1 MDSPILSSPTKILH
15 PLSPERM
22 NQQIIPSSP
31 SRQSDI
37 LDIQQRKKTR
47 GMSDVQARVA
57 FLNNLSRGNSPANTP
72 QPSTSSGT
80 SAALQRA
87 VLGREE
93 AESALASVSAQL
105 SEAQSRERRI
115 SERLESLLEELQ
127 AAKERQAHERS
138 VFEKEIRKARKEAFR
153 AGSALVKLQEE
164 LKHARSE
171 TKGLKE
177 EVLCERAAKE
187 QAKQEAFE
195 RAYALAGL
203 TEELEVLKGR
213 LRNVEANRR
222 SDSLEARAKEMGH
235 ENIGRLS
242 LAEGDLAFMLTPTPR
257 RPKRPA
263 EDSTHSPLV
272 KSTDQ
277 TPAQDTPPKRLRLSD
292 VTPRQGDPN
301 TLSANTQ
308 QEIIDDL
315 EETLKHERKMRLDA
329 EDMIE
334 FLRMECEFKRCSC
347 RLAEEEET
355 NQVHAPTCEDVV
367 TKDKVQS
374 IIEEECHDIRGPQ
387 AQACQPRSHFD
398 NPLRGSGP
406 TDHARRQEEPEELL
420 ITFSPVTGTFKS
432 VPSPVRSPP
441 KQPQGK
447 ALSGLE
453 SSVSRDN
460 LSAQQLLVSP
470 FEEKH
475 VNWHEPSFEPMVQVK
490 EEDSVQPFA
499 PGLQPS
505 PARIH
510 VPWDSPSP
518 RYSIEHGLNAPTGS
532 DDSLTPHSVPL
543 PGTSIDREQ
552 ALAQIRAR
560 RGRTNTMKRSASANE
575 ATLRSGGMGVTPGR
589 GAQRIPGVQSSAV
602 RTDGDKAVRR
612 DLSAPVRMFH
622 R

>member
-22 NQQIIPSSP
+22 NQQQTIPSSP

-57 FLNNLSRGNSPANTP
+57 YLNNLSRGNSPANTP

-87 VLGREE
+87 LLGREE

-171 TKGLKE
+171 TRGLKE

-222 SDSLEARAKEMGH
+222 SDNLEARAKEMGN

-242 LAEGDLAFMLTPTPR
+242 LAEGDLAFMLTPAPR

-272 KSTDQ
+272 ESTDQ
-277 TPAQDTPPKRLRLSD
+277 TTAQDTPPKRLRLSD
-292 VTPRQGDPN
+292 VTPRQGDQN
-301 TLSANTQ
+301 TLSTNTQ

-347 RLAEEEET
+347 RLAEEEEQT
-355 NQVHAPTCEDVV
+355 HQVHAPTREDVIA
-367 TKDKVQS
+367 KDEVQN
-374 IIEEECHDIRGPQ
+374 IIEEDRHVIRGPG
-387 AQACQPRSHFD
+387 AQHHSHFD
-398 NPLRGSGP
+398 NPLQGSVP
-406 TDHARRQEEPEELL
+406 TERTRPQEQPEELL

-441 KQPQGK
+441 KQPQGT

-453 SSVSRDN
+453 SSISHEN
-460 LSAQQLLVSP
+460 LSAEQLLISP
-470 FEEKH
+470 FEERH
-475 VNWHEPSFEPMVQVK
+475 INRHEPSFEPMVQVK
-490 EEDSVQPFA
+490 EDLVQPFA

-505 PARIH
+505 PARIR

-518 RYSIEHGLNAPTGS
+518 RYSIEDNHNAPTES
-532 DDSLTPHSVPL
+532 DGALAPHSVPL

-560 RGRTNTMKRSASANE
+560 RGKTNTMKRSVSANE
-575 ATLRSGGMGVTPGR
+575 ATLRSGGGGVTPGR
-589 GAQRIPGVQSSAV
+589 RAQRIPGVQNSAV

-612 DLSAPVRMFH
+612 DLSAPVRMF
-622 R
+622 RR

>member
-1 MDSPILSSPTKILH
+1 
-15 PLSPERM
+15 M
-22 NQQIIPSSP
+22 NQQQIILSSP

-57 FLNNLSRGNSPANTP
+57 YLNNLSRGNSPANTP

-87 VLGREE
+87 LLGREE

-127 AAKERQAHERS
+127 VAKERQAHERS

-177 EVLCERAAKE
+177 EVICERAAKE

-222 SDSLEARAKEMGH
+222 SDSLQAQAKEMGN

-242 LAEGDLAFMLTPTPR
+242 LAEGDLAFMLTPAPR

-263 EDSTHSPLV
+263 EESSHSPLV
-272 KSTDQ
+272 ESTDQ
-277 TPAQDTPPKRLRLSD
+277 TTAQDTPPKRLRLSD
-292 VTPRQGDPN
+292 VTPRQGDQN
-301 TLSANTQ
+301 TLSTNTQ

-347 RLAEEEET
+347 RLAEEKEQI
-355 NQVHAPTCEDVV
+355 NQAHAPTCEDAVAQ
-367 TKDKVQS
+367 DKVQN
-374 IIEEECHDIRGPQ
+374 IIEEDRHDIHGPKTQHHSHLANPFQGPRPTEQ
-387 AQACQPRSHFD
+387 AR
-398 NPLRGSGP
+398 L
-406 TDHARRQEEPEELL
+406 QEEPEELL

-441 KQPQGK
+441 KQPQGTS
-447 ALSGLE
+447 LSGLE
-453 SSVSRDN
+453 SSISREN

-470 FEEKH
+470 FEERH
-475 VNWHEPSFEPMVQVK
+475 VNRHEASFEPMVQVK
-490 EEDSVQPFA
+490 EDSVQPFA

-505 PARIH
+505 PARIR

-518 RYSIEHGLNAPTGS
+518 PYSIENNRNAPTES
-532 DDSLTPHSVPL
+532 DGALAPHSVPL

-560 RGRTNTMKRSASANE
+560 RGKTNTMKRSASANE
-575 ATLRSGGMGVTPGR
+575 ATLRSGGGGVTPGR
-589 GAQRIPGVQSSAV
+589 GAQRIPGVQNSAV

-612 DLSAPVRMFH
+612 DLSAPIRMF
-622 R
+622 RR

>member
-22 NQQIIPSSP
+22 NQQQIIPSSP
-31 SRQSDI
+31 SRQSDV

-57 FLNNLSRGNSPANTP
+57 YLNNLSRGNSPANTP
-72 QPSTSSGT
+72 QQSTSSAT

-87 VLGREE
+87 LLGREE

-222 SDSLEARAKEMGH
+222 SDSLEARAKEMGN

-242 LAEGDLAFMLTPTPR
+242 LAEGDLAFMLTPAPR

-263 EDSTHSPLV
+263 EDSTHSSLV
-272 KSTDQ
+272 ESTDQ
-277 TPAQDTPPKRLRLSD
+277 TTAQDTPPKRLRLSD
-292 VTPRQGDPN
+292 VTPRQGDQN
-301 TLSANTQ
+301 TLSTNTK

-315 EETLKHERKMRLDA
+315 EEALKHERKIRLDA

-347 RLAEEEET
+347 RLAEEEEQT
-355 NQVHAPTCEDVV
+355 NQVHAATREDVAAQ
-367 TKDKVQS
+367 DKVEN
-374 IIEEECHDIRGPQ
+374 IIEENRHDIRGPK
-387 AQACQPRSHFD
+387 AQHHSHFD
-398 NPLRGSGP
+398 NPSQGSGP
-406 TDHARRQEEPEELL
+406 TEQAKPQEELEELL

-441 KQPQGK
+441 KQPQGT

-453 SSVSRDN
+453 SSISREN

-470 FEEKH
+470 FEERH
-475 VNWHEPSFEPMVQVK
+475 VNRHETSFEPMVQVK
-490 EEDSVQPFA
+490 EDSVQPFA

-505 PARIH
+505 PARIR

-518 RYSIEHGLNAPTGS
+518 PYSIEDNRNAPTES
-532 DDSLTPHSVPL
+532 DRALAPHSVPL

-560 RGRTNTMKRSASANE
+560 RGKTNTMKRSVSANE
-575 ATLRSGGMGVTPGR
+575 ATLRSGGGGVTPGR
-589 GAQRIPGVQSSAV
+589 DAQRIPAVQNSAV

-612 DLSAPVRMFH
+612 DLSAPVRMF
-622 R
+622 RR

>member
-22 NQQIIPSSP
+22 NQQQTIPSSP
-31 SRQSDI
+31 SRQSEI
-37 LDIQQRKKTR
+37 LYIQHRKKTR

-57 FLNNLSRGNSPANTP
+57 YLNNLSRGNSPANTP
-72 QPSTSSGT
+72 QPSTSTGT

-87 VLGREE
+87 LIGREE

-127 AAKERQAHERS
+127 AAKERQVHERS

-171 TKGLKE
+171 TRGLKE

-222 SDSLEARAKEMGH
+222 SDRLEARAKEMSN

-242 LAEGDLAFMLTPTPR
+242 LEEGDLAFMLTPAPR

-263 EDSTHSPLV
+263 DDSTQSPLAE
-272 KSTDQ
+272 STDQ
-277 TPAQDTPPKRLRLSD
+277 PTAQDTPPKRLRLSD
-292 VTPRQGDPN
+292 VTPRQGDQN
-301 TLSANTQ
+301 TLSTNTQ
-308 QEIIDDL
+308 QEIIDSL
-315 EETLKHERKMRLDA
+315 EEMLKHERKMRLDA

-347 RLAEEEET
+347 RLAEEEE
-355 NQVHAPTCEDVV
+355 QAHLVHAPAREDVV
-367 TKDKVQS
+367 AKDEVQN
-374 IIEEECHDIRGPQ
+374 IIEERRDIRGPE
-387 AQACQPRSHFD
+387 AQHHSRFD
-398 NPLRGSGP
+398 NPLQGSGP
-406 TDHARRQEEPEELL
+406 TEQERPQEQPEELL

-441 KQPQGK
+441 KQPQGT
-447 ALSGLE
+447 AFSGLE
-453 SSVSRDN
+453 SSISHEN
-460 LSAQQLLVSP
+460 LSAEQLLISP
-470 FEEKH
+470 FEERH
-475 VNWHEPSFEPMVQVK
+475 INRHEPSFDPTVQVK
-490 EEDSVQPFA
+490 EDPFQPFA

-505 PARIH
+505 PARIS

-518 RYSIEHGLNAPTGS
+518 RYSIEDNHNAPTGS
-532 DDSLTPHSVPL
+532 DGALAHHSVPL

-560 RGRTNTMKRSASANE
+560 RGKTSTLKRSVSANE
-575 ATLRSGGMGVTPGR
+575 ATLRSGGGGVTPGR
-589 GAQRIPGVQSSAV
+589 GAQRIPGVQNSAV

-612 DLSAPVRMFH
+612 DLSAPVRML
-622 R
+622 RR

>member
-22 NQQIIPSSP
+22 NQQQTIPSSP

-57 FLNNLSRGNSPANTP
+57 YLNNLSRGNSPANTP

-87 VLGREE
+87 LLGREE

-171 TKGLKE
+171 TRGLKE

-222 SDSLEARAKEMGH
+222 SDSLEARAKEMGD

-242 LAEGDLAFMLTPTPR
+242 LAEGDLAFMLTPAPR

-272 KSTDQ
+272 ESADQ
-277 TPAQDTPPKRLRLSD
+277 TTAQDTPPKRLRLSD
-292 VTPRQGDPN
+292 VTPRQGDQN
-301 TLSANTQ
+301 TLSTNTQ

-315 EETLKHERKMRLDA
+315 EESLKHERKMRLDA

-347 RLAEEEET
+347 RLAEEEE
-355 NQVHAPTCEDVV
+355 QAHHVHAPTREDVV
-367 TKDKVQS
+367 ANDEVQN
-374 IIEEECHDIRGPQ
+374 IIKEDRHDIRGPE
-387 AQACQPRSHFD
+387 AQHHSHFD
-398 NPLRGSGP
+398 NPLQWSGS
-406 TDHARRQEEPEELL
+406 TQQARPQEQPEELL

-441 KQPQGK
+441 KQPQGT
-447 ALSGLE
+447 AISGLE
-453 SSVSRDN
+453 SSISHGN
-460 LSAQQLLVSP
+460 LSAEQLLISP
-470 FEEKH
+470 FEERH
-475 VNWHEPSFEPMVQVK
+475 INRHEPSFEPMVQVK

-505 PARIH
+505 PARIR

-518 RYSIEHGLNAPTGS
+518 RYSIEDNHNASTES
-532 DDSLTPHSVPL
+532 DGALAPHSVPL

-560 RGRTNTMKRSASANE
+560 RGKTSTMKRSVSANE
-575 ATLRSGGMGVTPGR
+575 ATLRSGGGCVTPGR
-589 GAQRIPGVQSSAV
+589 GAQKIRGVQNSSV

-612 DLSAPVRMFH
+612 DLSAPVRMF
-622 R
+622 RR

>member
-22 NQQIIPSSP
+22 NQQTIPSSP

-37 LDIQQRKKTR
+37 LDIQHRKKTR

-87 VLGREE
+87 LLGREE

-127 AAKERQAHERS
+127 AAKERQVHERS

-222 SDSLEARAKEMGH
+222 SDSLEARAKEMGN

-263 EDSTHSPLV
+263 EDSTHSPVV
-272 KSTDQ
+272 KSAEQ
-277 TPAQDTPPKRLRLSD
+277 TTAQDTPPKRIRLSD
-292 VTPRQGDPN
+292 VTPRQGDQN
-301 TLSANTQ
+301 TLSTNTQ
-308 QEIIDDL
+308 LEIIDDL

-334 FLRMECEFKRCSC
+334 FLRMECKFKRCSC
-347 RLAEEEET
+347 RLAEEEEET
-355 NQVHAPTCEDVV
+355 NKVHHPTREDIVA
-367 TKDKVQS
+367 KDKAQN
-374 IIEEECHDIRGPQ
+374 IIEEDHHDTRGPK
-387 AQACQPRSHFD
+387 AQHVSRSD
-398 NPLRGSGP
+398 NPLQGSGL
-406 TDHARRQEEPEELL
+406 TDQARPKEEPEELL

-441 KQPQGK
+441 KQPQVTPS
-447 ALSGLE
+447 SGLE
-453 SSVSRDN
+453 SPISREN
-460 LSAQQLLVSP
+460 LSAQQLLISP
-470 FEEKH
+470 FEERH
-475 VNWHEPSFEPMVQVK
+475 VSRHVPSFEPMVQVK
-490 EEDSVQPFA
+490 EDSVQPFA

-505 PARIH
+505 PDRIQ
-510 VPWDSPSP
+510 VPWDSPSLP
-518 RYSIEHGLNAPTGS
+518 NRIEDNHSAPTESDGS
-532 DDSLTPHSVPL
+532 LAPHSVPL

-560 RGRTNTMKRSASANE
+560 RGKTNTMKRSASANE
-575 ATLRSGGMGVTPGR
+575 ATLCSGGTGVTPGR
-589 GAQRIPGVQSSAV
+589 GPQRIPGVQNSAV

-612 DLSAPVRMFH
+612 DLSAPVRMF
-622 R
+622 RR